1 MSEEENEEGKNN
13 LTEKNREKNIIVCPD
28 VVCASEKEVKIERRK
43 KWRGNRR
50 KAKRGKKQRWR
61 DEERNQEGERYA
73 EWKNQSE

>member
-43 KWRGNRR
+43 MAR
-50 KAKRGKKQRWR
+50 K
-61 DEERNQEGERYA
+61 
-73 EWKNQSE
+73 